1 MLFVDRDFLEV
12 QSQSNCMGE
21 RLMKIFK
28 EKMGRDE
35 ILSAIKNILLVLLGA
50 IIISF
55 GTAVFLIPFDLVA
68 GGMSGIAIVLDKII
82 PIDWLSVDVLI
93 TIETWSLFTLG
104 AVVLGRKF
112 AAKTLLSTIV
122 YPPFVNLF
130 MKLASPEVLNGYFYL
145 PGYEYADVALLVA
158 AVSGGALVGIGCALS
173 FLGGGSTG
181 GTDVIAFT
189 ISKIL
194 PKVKSSHAVFM
205 VDATIVVLGVFVIG
219 NMIVSLLGILAV
231 FISTTVIDKI
241 FLGGSRAF
249 VCEIV
254 SDSYAE
260 INRQIIE
267 KMDRTTTIIDVVG
280 GYSGEDKKM
289 LKVSFTMR
297 EYASLLSI
305 VGKCDK
311 GAFVTVHRAHEIN
324 GEGWT
329 F

>member
-1 MLFVDRDFLEV
+1 
-12 QSQSNCMGE
+12 
-21 RLMKIFK
+21 
-28 EKMGRDE
+28 
-35 ILSAIKNILLVLLGA
+35 
-50 IIISF
+50 
-55 GTAVFLIPFDLVA
+55 
-68 GGMSGIAIVLDKII
+68 
-82 PIDWLSVDVLI
+82 
-93 TIETWSLFTLG
+93 
-104 AVVLGRKF
+104 VLG
-112 AAKTLLSTIV
+112 
-122 YPPFVNLF
+122 
-130 MKLASPEVLNGYFYL
+130 GYFYL
-145 PGYEYADVALLVA
+145 PGYEYTDIALLVA
-158 AVSGGALVGIGCALS
+158 AVAGGALIGTGCALS

-189 ISKIL
+189 LSKVFSKL
-194 PKVKSSHAVFM
+194 KSSRAVFL
-205 VDATIVVLGVFVIG
+205 VDASIVIFGIFVIG

-267 KMDRTTTIIDVVG
+267 KMDRTSTVIDVVG
-280 GYSGEDKKM
+280 GYSGENKKM

-297 EYASLLSI
+297 EYSSLLAI
-305 VGKCDK
+305 VARCDK
-311 GAFVTVHRAHEIN
+311 SAFVTVHRAHEIN